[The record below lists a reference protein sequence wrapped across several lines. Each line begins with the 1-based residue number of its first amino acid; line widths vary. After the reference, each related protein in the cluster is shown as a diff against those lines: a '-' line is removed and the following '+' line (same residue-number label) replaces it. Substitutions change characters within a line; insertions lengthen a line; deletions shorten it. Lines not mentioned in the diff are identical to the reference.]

1 MINVAKK
8 STIIFFFYEKVG
20 PKKVKKGIFAYI
32 VHPTQKIW
40 AGQILKFCRSF
51 FFQCSKHL
59 KMKVFTQGHF
69 YPWPT
74 ALHGPRF
81 FRLLDILQF
90 LQFSPI
96 YPFYSKNN
104 PMVLNKIDSC
114 FDLDLYLGRSL
125 NLKTVVEYK
134 ILQVITHFFIVQLW

>member
-1 MINVAKK
+1 MHQLKYDNCGQKINNN
-8 STIIFFFYEKVG
+8 IFFYEKVG
-20 PKKVKKGIFAYI
+20 QKKAKKGIFAYI

-40 AGQILKFCRSF
+40 AGQILKNEGFHPRTFLSMTY
-51 FFQCSKHL
+51 SLAWPHL
-59 KMKVFTQGHF
+59 
-69 YPWPT
+69 
-74 ALHGPRF
+74 LRF